1 MADYLK
7 YDIKQGEVNADC
19 LPETL
24 QFISE
29 NSQYFHTALKEMRD
43 ELSDLGEI
51 TYISYEK
58 NWSFAS
64 VIERSEL
71 GRISLGKGVIV
82 EGGKCSYDTI
92 LDVLKS

>member
-1 MADYLK
+1 MADHLNYT
-7 YDIKQGEVNADC
+7 IKQGEVEADC

-51 TYISYEK
+51 VYISYEK
-58 NWSFAS
+58 NWSFAA
-64 VIERSEL
+64 VVEKSEL
-71 GRISLGKGVIV
+71 GRISSGRGAIT
-82 EGGKCSYDTI
+82 EGGKCSYDEI
-92 LDVLKS
+92 LTSLES